1 MITLSMQKDIDSGGG
16 AGYPPKNMT
25 MQIKDGNCNVEM
37 GMFQTLYH
45 LFESEHVILSPQIR
59 ILRFDIFSTS
69 KKIEKTAS
77 QIKKFIQPC
86 QIMIH
91 LFISM
96 MVSKYLFVL

>member
-1 MITLSMQKDIDSGGG
+1 MQKDIDSGGG

-69 KKIEKTAS
+69 KNRKNCFTNKEVHSTLS
-77 QIKKFIQPC
+77 NNDSS
-86 QIMIH
+86 IH
-91 LFISM
+91 
-96 MVSKYLFVL
+96 KYDGK